1 MFQRAFFIVLFG
13 LSFNLQVL
21 HSQSETQP
29 ADVVLHNGVIL
40 TMDDNL
46 TTAQAVAVSQ
56 GKIQAVGES
65 TRILKLAGPDTL
77 SIDLK
82 GKTVIPGLI
91 DTHSHVQSYA
101 ERTYGRALTAEQT
114 RVYPINFRTVK
125 TKEDVLNQIRQTLR
139 AIQAPPGEWVHF
151 SSRGL
156 SEIDQVKILFDQ
168 LNRWELD
175 KAAPENPIAMSMGI
189 PIENGYLINGRAMD
203 ILWEKHKDFI
213 EHYGRFWVNAAG
225 EPDGHL
231 EPPASRLVMIEFRPR
246 PSARDLASIYEKT
259 LEEWSAMGV
268 TTVATKLHSEAVEAY
283 QLLESQ
289 GQLKV
294 RIAYGADWLF
304 GVPGLDEALPAHPL
318 EQGTDK
324 VWLVAATA
332 VGMDG
337 SGARQ
342 CTALERNNQAAGDEG
357 TMGLALLGAWYPQ
370 GQCHLDIEYR
380 GGSRGGP
387 IRGNYYKD
395 WLFQLAENGH
405 RIATTHM
412 AGDRTQE
419 LFLDILEQVDRQ
431 WPGSVRGWALDHCTL
446 VNPEDIGRA
455 ARLGVVWSCAPKYI
469 DSYSTIARSY
479 GEEVARQYVVPVK
492 SMIDAGIHV
501 AFEMDRDSYIWGD
514 LELLVTRKVEGKV
527 LGAHERIDRTTAL
540 KMITRWSAEYVLKEE
555 ELGSVEP
562 GKRADLV
569 VLDRNYMTI
578 PEEEISEIQA
588 LMTLLGGTAV
598 YLDPGFAAEL
608 QLKPETA
615 VVATYQSLRERHTR
629 F

>member
-1 MFQRAFFIVLFG
+1 
-13 LSFNLQVL
+13 
-21 HSQSETQP
+21 
-29 ADVVLHNGVIL
+29 
-40 TMDDNL
+40 
-46 TTAQAVAVSQ
+46 
-56 GKIQAVGES
+56 
-65 TRILKLAGPDTL
+65 
-77 SIDLK
+77 
-82 GKTVIPGLI
+82 
-91 DTHSHVQSYA
+91 
-101 ERTYGRALTAEQT
+101 
-114 RVYPINFRTVK
+114 
-125 TKEDVLNQIRQTLR
+125 
-139 AIQAPPGEWVHF
+139 
-151 SSRGL
+151 
-156 SEIDQVKILFDQ
+156 
-168 LNRWELD
+168 
-175 KAAPENPIAMSMGI
+175 
-189 PIENGYLINGRAMD
+189 
-203 ILWEKHKDFI
+203 
-213 EHYGRFWVNAAG
+213 
-225 EPDGHL
+225 
-231 EPPASRLVMIEFRPR
+231 
-246 PSARDLASIYEKT
+246 
-259 LEEWSAMGV
+259 MGV
-268 TTVATKLHSEAVEAY
+268 TTVATKLHSEAVQAY

-304 GVPGLDEALPAHPL
+304 GVPGLDEALPTHPL
-318 EQGTDK
+318 GQGTDK
-324 VWLVAATA
+324 VWLVSATA

-342 CTALERNNQAAGDEG
+342 CTALQRNNQAAGDEG

-419 LFLDILEQVDRQ
+419 LFLDILEQIDRQ
-431 WPGSVRGWALDHCTL
+431 RPGSVEGWAMDHCTL
-446 VNPEDIGRA
+446 VNPEDIARA

-540 KMITRWSAEYVLKEE
+540 KMITRWSAEYVLREE

-562 GKRADLV
+562 GKWADLV

-578 PEEEISEIQA
+578 PDEEISEIQV

-598 YLDPGFAAEL
+598 YLDSGFATEL
-608 QLKPETA
+608 QLRPETA
-615 VVATYQSLRERHTR
+615 VVATYQSLRERH
-629 F
+629 